1 MGISLPSMMMELA
14 AEWILLSLP
23 LLRHVRAGSPVGM
36 GFGPISATTVEGIPC
51 GWCKWNCWGR
61 TTIVG
66 LRLREPTTRVGI
78 PDWTGLCKDPS
89 GKLYDRDISNGG
101 GQPQVGLGLG

>member
-36 GFGPISATTVEGIPC
+36 GLDPISVTTVEGIPC
-51 GWCKWNCWGR
+51 GCWNWNC
-61 TTIVG
+61 
-66 LRLREPTTRVGI
+66 
-78 PDWTGLCKDPS
+78 
-89 GKLYDRDISNGG
+89 
-101 GQPQVGLGLG
+101 